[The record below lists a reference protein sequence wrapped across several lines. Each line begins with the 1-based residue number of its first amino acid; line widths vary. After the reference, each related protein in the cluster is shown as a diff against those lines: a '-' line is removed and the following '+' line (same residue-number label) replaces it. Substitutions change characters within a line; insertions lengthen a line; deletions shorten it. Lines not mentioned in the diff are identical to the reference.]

1 MARLFYL
8 KIALITMFSF
18 PRRQSGTTLV
28 EMAIIAPLFILVLVA
43 IVELSLMFFTTLTM
57 QYAVRE
63 GARFAITGRANET
76 GSAQRYATVIAKIKE
91 NSLGMYDR
99 VGTAIS
105 VNGTGYTEKTYSN
118 SMFGVGGDVVILRL
132 DCSWTVTTPLLSSF
146 FTDGVYKFQ
155 VATTMRNEFF

>member
-1 MARLFYL
+1 
-8 KIALITMFSF
+8 MFSS

-28 EMAIIAPLFILVLVA
+28 EMAIVAPVFILVLVA
-43 IVELSLMFFTTLTM
+43 IIELSLMFFTTLTM

-63 GARFAITGRANET
+63 GARFAVTGRANESGT
-76 GSAQRYATVIAKIKE
+76 GQRYATVIAKIKE

-99 VGTAIS
+99 VAPAIS
-105 VNGTGYTEKTYSN
+105 VNGTGYTAKTYSN
-118 SMFGVGGDVVILRL
+118 SMFGVAGDMIVLRL
-132 DCSWTVTTPLLSSF
+132 DCSWQVSTPLLSSF

>member
-1 MARLFYL
+1 
-8 KIALITMFSF
+8 MFSN

-28 EMAIIAPLFILVLVA
+28 EMAIIAPLFLLVLIA
-43 IVELSLMFFTTLTM
+43 IIELSIMFFATLTM

-76 GSAQRYATVIAKIKE
+76 GTGTQQRYTTIINKIKD

-99 VGTAIS
+99 VAPAIS
-105 VNGTGYTEKTYSN
+105 VNGTGYTAKTYSN
-118 SMFGVGGDVVILRL
+118 SMFGVAGDMVVLKL
-132 DCSWTVTTPLLSSF
+132 DCSWQVTTPLMSKF

-155 VATTMRNEFF
+155 VATTMRNEFY